1 MINYSSIQLTEGS
14 VTEPVTLD
22 DLKAWLKIDFSDDD
36 ALLTSMSKGAR
47 LSIENYLNLALV
59 TKTVDLDIE
68 FSGDYQK
75 AVAMPYTMGLS
86 GAVVESLDSQDQT
99 TTLAVGTDYFVR
111 GNLVRLN
118 PGRYHVSYTTVPGTI
133 PEDLKE
139 AIKMEV
145 AERYAQRGEN
155 PTFRT
160 ASATDAATTGLSES
174 AKAKADP
181 YRILWL

>member
-1 MINYSSIQLTEGS
+1 VINYSSIQVSEGS
-14 VTEPVTLD
+14 VTEPVSLD
-22 DLKAWLKIDFSDDD
+22 EAKAWLQIDLTDHD
-36 ALLTSMSKGAR
+36 ALLTSMIKGAR
-47 LSIENYLNLALV
+47 TSIENYLNLHLV
-59 TKTVDLDIE
+59 EKTVELDVE
-68 FSGDYQK
+68 FTGDSQK
-75 AVAMPYTMGLS
+75 AIPLPYTFGLS
-86 GAVVESLDSQDQT
+86 SVVVDELDDTDQT
-99 TTLAVGTDYFVR
+99 TTLTVGTDFFVR
-111 GNLVRLN
+111 GNLVRLL

-145 AERYAQRGEN
+145 AERFAQRGEN

-181 YRILWL
+181 YKILWL

>member
-1 MINYSSIQLTEGS
+1 MINYSSIQVTEGA

-22 DLKAWLKIDFSDDD
+22 DVKAWLKIDFTDDD
-36 ALLTSMSKGAR
+36 ALLTSMIKGAR
-47 LSIENYLNLALV
+47 TSIESYLNLALV
-59 TKTVDLDIE
+59 TKAIALDVEFTGTEQRTVT
-68 FSGDYQK
+68 
-75 AVAMPYTMGLS
+75 MPYTFGLS
-86 GAVVESLDSQDQT
+86 SVAVDELDSVDDI
-99 TTLAVGTDYFVR
+99 TTLASGTDYFVR
-111 GNLVRLN
+111 GNLIRIN
-118 PGRYHVSYTTVPGTI
+118 PGRYHVAYTTVPGTI

-145 AERYAQRGEN
+145 AQRYSARGEN

-181 YRILWL
+181 YRILWM